1 MNGNVVVST
10 QGARRREPLFEKA
23 QQARWNGKADTTI
36 GMPDNNSLWPG
47 DAGRQ
52 GSS

>member
-10 QGARRREPLFEKA
+10 QGARRREPLFEEA

-36 GMPDNNSLWPG
+36 
-47 DAGRQ
+47 
-52 GSS
+52 